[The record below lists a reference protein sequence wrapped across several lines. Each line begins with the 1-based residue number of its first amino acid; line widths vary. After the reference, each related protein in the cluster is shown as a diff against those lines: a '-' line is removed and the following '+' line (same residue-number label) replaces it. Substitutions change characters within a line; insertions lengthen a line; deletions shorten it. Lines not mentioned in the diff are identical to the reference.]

1 MLLTLGGGEH
11 QGAPPALPT
20 AGAPPVAVAMAPQ
33 GGRRSRAPPEVTV
46 TRRKRARR
54 RKGVLVAGKFVART
68 EETSE

>member
-20 AGAPPVAVAMAPQ
+20 AGAPPVAVSMAPH

-46 TRRKRARR
+46 IGRR
-54 RKGVLVAGKFVART
+54 RAKEVLVTVKFVART
-68 EETSE
+68 EEASA